1 MKIERK
7 SPERSAKA
15 GSKKADKQQ
24 APGEAS
30 PWSVPVVVAE
40 VPETGRRIELVP
52 GETERKAIAAAAG
65 LVELPRFEAV
75 FDLVRQ
81 GGDNL
86 TNSLRVTGHVA
97 ATAIQ
102 HCVVTLEPIESEVEE
117 EVDLLFQPEA
127 DASIAPAADGG
138 GYRDIEADDPP
149 ETHNGA
155 VDLGAVATEFL
166 LLGLDPY
173 PRKPDAVF
181 DAPAAGDT
189 ASHPFAAL
197 AALKK
202 GEGEKGP

>member
-1 MKIERK
+1 VKIERK
-7 SPERSAKA
+7 SPERPERSAKA
-15 GSKKADKQQ
+15 GGKKVDKQQ
-24 APGEAS
+24 APAAAS
-30 PWSVPVVVAE
+30 PWSVPIMVTE

-52 GETERKAIAAAAG
+52 DETQRKAIAAAAG
-65 LVELPRFEAV
+65 LIELPRLQAA
-75 FDLVRQ
+75 FDLVRH
-81 GGDNL
+81 GTD
-86 TNSLRVTGHVA
+86 SLRVTGHVA

-102 HCVVTLEPIESEVEE
+102 HCVVTLEPIESEVAEA
-117 EVDLLFQPEA
+117 VDLLFQPEA
-127 DASIAPAADGG
+127 EASIAPAADGG